1 MDGMGRFACK
11 VYFTHS
17 IPTRL
22 PDSISQRPTT
32 IRLTIMAQ
40 VVFLSFKYHEWD
52 GAEWDGNHAYEKKWR
67 FDFINHTKG
76 GYDTIPM
83 TECSEVKLRLRTRTL
98 IHPDFFLGRD

>member
-1 MDGMGRFACK
+1 MGCGALLARYTLLIRHLCG
-11 VYFTHS
+11 Y
-17 IPTRL
+17 PTL
-22 PDSISQRPTT
+22 FLNDQR
-32 IRLTIMAQ
+32 RYDTIMAQ
-40 VVFLSFKYHEWD
+40 VDFLSFTYHEWD